1 MKRALIL
8 GIKGQ
13 DGSLLANHLLKKNYL
28 VTGISRT
35 KLKNQNLKK
44 LNIKKNLKIKPK
56 YSIYN
61 VVDKLIKTGP

>member
-13 DGSLLANHLLKKNYL
+13 DGSLLAKHLLEKNYV

-44 LNIKKNLKIKPK
+44 LNIKKNLM
-56 YSIYN
+56 N
-61 VVDKLIKTGP
+61 